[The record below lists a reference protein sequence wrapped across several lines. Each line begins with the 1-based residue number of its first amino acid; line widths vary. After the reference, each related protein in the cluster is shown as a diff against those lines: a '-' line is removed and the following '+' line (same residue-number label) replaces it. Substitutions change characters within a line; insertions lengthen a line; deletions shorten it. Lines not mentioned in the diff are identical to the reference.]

1 MRNSLFKRHR
11 TLVLLAAALLG
22 LAVLLHIA
30 HVLIFGDPHHTIIY
44 LVGDIAFLP
53 VEVVVVAMVM
63 ERILAS
69 YERRSL
75 LHKMN
80 MVIGT
85 FFSEMGTQLL
95 GELSPAVAN
104 LDPLRA
110 NLCVAGD
117 WDAARWK
124 AAQAQAEHYPITI
137 DLGRVDL
144 DRLKSL
150 LQSKRDLLV
159 LLLANPNLLEHEHFT
174 DLLWAVSHLTEELA
188 ARPDLGDLPPTD
200 RDHLAGDIK
209 RAFTRLICQWLPYC
223 RHLQQAYPYI
233 FSIVVR
239 TNPLKDNPSPTVHG

>member
-1 MRNSLFKRHR
+1 MQNGLFKRHR
-11 TLVLLAAALLG
+11 TLVLIAVALLA
-22 LAVLLHIA
+22 LAVVLHIA
-30 HVLIFGDPHHTIIY
+30 HVLIFRDPHHTIIY
-44 LVGDIAFLP
+44 LFGDIAFLP

-85 FFSEMGTQLL
+85 FFSELGTQLL

-104 LDPLRA
+104 LDPLRP
-110 NLCVAGD
+110 NLCVAGN

-124 AAQAQAEHYPITI
+124 AAQGQAGQYPIKI
-137 DLGRVDL
+137 DL
-144 DRLKSL
+144 DRIDLDHLKTL

-174 DLLWAVSHLTEELA
+174 DLLWAVSHLMEELA
-188 ARPDLGDLPPTD
+188 ARSGFRELPSTD

-223 RHLQQAYPYI
+223 RHLQETYPYI

-239 TNPLKDNPSPTVHG
+239 TNPFKADPSPTVYA

>member
-1 MRNSLFKRHR
+1 MRNSLFNRYR

-22 LAVLLHIA
+22 LAVVLHVA
-30 HVLIFGDPHHTIIY
+30 HVLIFRDPHHT
-44 LVGDIAFLP
+44 LVFLVADIAFLP
-53 VEVVVVAMVM
+53 IEVVVVAMVM

-85 FFSEMGTQLL
+85 FFSEMGMQLL

-104 LDPLRA
+104 LDALRP
-110 NLCVAGD
+110 NLCVCGD
-117 WDAARWK
+117 WQGPRWK
-124 AAQAQAEHYPITI
+124 TAESQAEHYPVKI
-137 DLGRVDL
+137 DLDRVDL
-144 DRLKSL
+144 DRLKAL

-188 ARPDLGDLPPTD
+188 ARADLRNLPPTD
-200 RDHLAGDIK
+200 REHLAGDIK
-209 RAFTRLICQWLPYC
+209 RAFTRLVCQWLPYC
-223 RHLQQAYPYI
+223 RHLQEAYPYI

-239 TNPLKDNPSPTVHG
+239 TNPLKDNPSPTVQ